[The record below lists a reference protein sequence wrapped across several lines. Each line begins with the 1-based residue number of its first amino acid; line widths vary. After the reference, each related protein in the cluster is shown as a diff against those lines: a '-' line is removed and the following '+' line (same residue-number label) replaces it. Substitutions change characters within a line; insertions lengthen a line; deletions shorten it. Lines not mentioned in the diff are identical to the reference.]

1 MESKTALLSCSGHC
15 GGDAKHRWDVSPPAM
30 HVLTQGSEND
40 LNGEVSLTLCANP
53 LLFPLPC
60 LYVRFIPSSGEL

>member
-15 GGDAKHRWDVSPPAM
+15 GGDAKPVLMLPKYRWDVSPPAM
-30 HVLTQGSEND
+30 HVLTQGSESD

-53 LLFPLPC
+53 LLSPLPC
-60 LYVRFIPSSGEL
+60 L